1 MLILCRVRVSLWED
15 QRPEVSW
22 IGVGSQNK
30 KFLYLARKAEHR
42 GKKTDR
48 ISRRDLERVIR
59 EKPGIACWLWVQDD
73 REEIRDGVPCR
84 MGILHILDELTA
96 ELQAAECRMMALE
109 EEAEI

>member
-1 MLILCRVRVSLWED
+1 MQILCSVSVNLWED
-15 QRPEVSW
+15 GRPTVQWTAVEK
-22 IGVGSQNK
+22 QNK
-30 KFLYLARKAEHR
+30 KFLYLPKKVEHR
-42 GKKTDR
+42 GRQTDR

-59 EKPGIACWLWVQDD
+59 GKPGIACWLWVQDD